1 MTRAQL
7 LNLSAR
13 TVKPGIPCK
22 ADELWLV
29 PIEKDTVIIAVNRA
43 ETPTHTI
50 AAFTPSVDMP
60 MHGTLRF
67 SSEQI
72 NRTTSVTRIRP
83 TVSGSQVVLCFIAEV
98 LTIGVGWPITN
109 FHFR

>member
-1 MTRAQL
+1 MMTRAQL
-7 LNLSAR
+7 LNLSAK

-43 ETPTHTI
+43 GTPTHTI
-50 AAFTPSVDMP
+50 SAFTPSVDMP

-72 NRTTSVTRIRP
+72 NRTTSVTRIRSANGGRR
-83 TVSGSQVVLCFIAEV
+83 VMLCFIAGA
-98 LTIGVGWPITN
+98 LTIGIGSAEL
-109 FHFR
+109 